1 MRPDRIDDAL
11 LPVFIEEG
19 KELLAVIGDALM
31 KFRDAPDKLALLSA
45 MRGPIHTIK
54 GSARMTGAMQFG
66 QHWHIFEG
74 MIARCLQQQGASME
88 DVAALLAHYDHGVH
102 LLSLLQ
108 QPEAGNMGQAIA
120 HPVSGAGRHQDPGRK
135 PRQTVAYVRV
145 RANVLDQFLNQAGE
159 IVIAGSHVESHVA
172 QLQTVAH
179 ALAANIARVDKQ
191 VRQVAMQAD
200 IHMQSTDGNDTVHT
214 GFDPLELDRF
224 TQWQELA
231 RTMTEGLG
239 DIAALQKNLSRLVGA
254 VRESDA
260 KRARLTRTLQQEIMA
275 ARMVPFKSIQDRLQR
290 LIRQASRDVDKEV
303 RLDVLGAHQEVDRSV
318 LEKIVTVL
326 EHLLRNA
333 IAHGIEHRL
342 VRLDLGKRAH
352 GTVSVEVRTEGNEL
366 LIRVADDGQGMDLPR
381 IKARAV
387 RDGVLRQTEEVTMDN
402 LFDVIA
408 HPGLSTTDNVSAL
421 SGRGVGLDVV
431 RTEIIALGG
440 RVEVDTRAAQ
450 GTAFMIYLPMT
461 LAVTQ
466 VVLVRVGRATY
477 AIPSRY
483 VAQVLHAADAGH
495 LDRVA
500 GSTWQCQGRAV
511 PVACLARL
519 LQVQRD
525 AHHPGAAL
533 MIKHGKQ
540 QMVILVDAVLGN
552 KEVVTKNMGVQLARM
567 NGIVG
572 VTILGTGEIV
582 LILHPALLIHR
593 RDQASLVPDVPA
605 QKVPDEPFT
614 IMIVDD
620 SLTVR
625 RVLEKR
631 LLREG
636 YAVMMAK
643 DGMDALLQ
651 LQIRVPDLF
660 LLDIEMPRMDGFQ
673 LLQTI
678 RERTETATTPV
689 VMVTSRAA
697 RKHRNRAL
705 ALGAN
710 AYLGKPYQ
718 EEELL
723 ALIASLVTTPD
734 A

>member
-19 KELLAVIGDALM
+19 KELLAVIGDVLM
-31 KFRDAPDKLALLSA
+31 KFRDAPDNLVLLSA
-45 MRGPIHTIK
+45 LRGPIHTIK

-66 QHWHIFEG
+66 QHWHTFEG
-74 MIARCLQQQGASME
+74 MIATCLKQQAASTAE
-88 DVAALLAHYDHGVH
+88 VTDLLAHYDHGVH
-102 LLSLLQ
+102 LFSVLQ
-108 QPEAGNMGQAIA
+108 HPA
-120 HPVSGAGRHQDPGRK
+120 PVSGRRQNPIQKPGQAGK
-135 PRQTVAYVRV
+135 AVAYVRV
-145 RANVLDQFLNQAGE
+145 RANLLDQFLNQAGE
-159 IVIAGSHVESHVA
+159 IAIAGSHVENSVA
-172 QLQTVAH
+172 QLQATAH
-179 ALAANIARVDKQ
+179 ELAANIARVDKQ
-191 VRQVAMQAD
+191 VRQAGMQAE
-200 IHMQSTDGNDTVHT
+200 IHMQSSYGHDGAHT
-214 GFDPLELDRF
+214 YFDPLELDRF
-224 TQWQELA
+224 TQLQELA
-231 RTMTEGLG
+231 RVMTEGLA
-239 DIAALQKNLSRLVGA
+239 DIAALQKNLAKVVSA

-260 KRARLTRTLQQEIMA
+260 KRARLTRNLQQEIMA

-303 RLDVLGAHQEVDRSV
+303 RLDVQGAHQEVDRSV
-318 LEKIVTVL
+318 LEKIIVVL

-333 IAHGIEHRL
+333 IAHGLEHRL
-342 VRLDLGKRAH
+342 TRLDLGKRAH
-352 GTVSVEVRTEGNEL
+352 GTVLVEVRTEGNEL

-387 RDGVLRQTEEVTMDN
+387 RDGVLGAVEDMTVDN

-408 HPGLSTTDNVSAL
+408 HPGLSTSEKVSTL

-440 RVEVDTRAAQ
+440 RVEVDTRVGL
-450 GTAFMIYLPMT
+450 GTVFMIYLPMT

-466 VVLVRVGRATY
+466 VVLVRVGSATY

-483 VAQVLHAADAGH
+483 VAQVLHSADARH
-495 LDRVA
+495 LDGIA
-500 GSTWQCQGRAV
+500 GSTYQWQGQAV

-519 LQVQRD
+519 LQIKRD
-525 AHHPGAAL
+525 AHHPMAAVI
-533 MIKHGKQ
+533 IKHGKQ
-540 QMVILVDAVLGN
+540 HMVMTVDAVLGN

-567 NGIVG
+567 NGILG

-593 RDQASLVPDVPA
+593 KEQTNLKPVTPA
-605 QKVPDEPFT
+605 QEVPDEQVT

-651 LQIRVPDLF
+651 LQERVPDLF
-660 LLDIEMPRMDGFQ
+660 LLDIDMPRMDGFQ

-678 RERTETATTPV
+678 RERTETVTTPV

-697 RKHRNRAL
+697 KKHQDRAL

-718 EEELL
+718 EEVLL

-734 A
+734 T